1 MPTFIL
7 SQETAEKVA
16 DKPHPKRLDIYATIS
31 THPSTSSRPSLAST
45 TPASLHACLEA
56 NTTAPF
62 LALKYAPAAMRKTT
76 PKGNYANAAPKD
88 QVYGSI
94 VLVVDSPVGFDP
106 AFTIA
111 SHAARGVVKAGV
123 PALKGS
129 GIRINSVSAGGV
141 SASDGEKEGA
151 ERRGSPV
158 EVARVVGFLASG
170 FSSFVTGSDVV
181 VDGGRG
187 VLGSLGAV

>member
-1 MPTFIL
+1 MYT
-7 SQETAEKVA
+7 
-16 DKPHPKRLDIYATIS
+16 TIS
-31 THPSTSSRPSLAST
+31 THPSSSPSKPTLAST
-45 TPASLHACLEA
+45 TPGSLHACLEA

-76 PKGNYANAAPKD
+76 PKGSYANAAPKD
-88 QVYGSI
+88 RVYGSI
-94 VLVVDSPVGFDP
+94 VAVVDSPVGFDP

-141 SASDGEKEGA
+141 SAGDVVEGGIA
-151 ERRGSPV
+151 GGLERPGSPV

-187 VLGSLGAV
+187 VLGSLGAA